1 MSIVDVVQFS
11 AVGEGFYT
19 GAITGYLLFVL
30 GTVGGAIL
38 LAWTAGQGSAYLT
51 QRVVGGEEGDW
62 WGNRLPAGDA
72 RYLRF
77 WISVVAWLALVA
89 GYFYFYDLRWVALMG
104 ICVSIVAGVALVSIP
119 RRRSTAMAPR
129 TVTVLEILRRNSIV
143 ATGLG
148 LYYFLVGMV
157 VWIQLQI
164 LVFTLPAG
172 IVESLFTQFAFV
184 ALLFHVPLVLSGVI
198 FFSPWLVPGWLWN
211 ATERGP
217 EWVADEVAM
226 IRNDAERRAIEE
238 LRTHA
243 SRVMDWIIDGI
254 AILAVI
260 ALIGIFLLIVLL
272 DRPVSVLVSPE
283 AVTFSIFLIVQL
295 SMIGVTLWGLVLIHR
310 ADFSDTT
317 VRKLLLRSGA
327 RTFAR
332 IPIVFAVAVG
342 MLLALEAVF
351 HVQIRLLEPNITA
364 LFTPQGWE
372 LLETSYP
379 QPEEFLETA
388 QMIDWGEVHARFWQE
403 DIQLL
408 FFVGL
413 PLFLL
418 FVFTPPIVSYLY
430 FSSTRD
436 LATVGVVIVAFAMLT
451 IVVQAVL
458 TGGVIRLRNVGLG
471 TVLPAIVAEALVG
484 VAKRYQT
491 VWQYIDCPSCDEQ
504 VDPDAS
510 VCPYCGTTVVEC
522 DYCGAM
528 MAGDDRMCE
537 RCGRMP

>member
-1 MSIVDVVQFS
+1 M
-11 AVGEGFYT
+11 AAGEELYP

-30 GTVGGAIL
+30 GTVGGAIV
-38 LAWTAGQGSAYLT
+38 LAWTAGQGSAYIT
-51 QRVVGGEEGDW
+51 KRVVGGEEGAW
-62 WGNRLPAGDA
+62 RGNRLPAGGA

-89 GYFYFYDLRWVALMG
+89 GYFNFYDLRWVALTG
-104 ICVSIVAGVALVSIP
+104 ICFSIVAGIALVSIP
-119 RRRSTAMAPR
+119 RRHSTAMLPR
-129 TVTVLEILRRNSIV
+129 PVTVLELLRRNSIV

-164 LVFTLPAG
+164 LVFTLPTG

-184 ALLFHVPLVLSGVI
+184 ALLFHLPLVLAGVI
-198 FFSPWLVPGWLWN
+198 FFSPWLVPGRLWN

-243 SRVMDWIIDGI
+243 RGVMNRVIDGF
-254 AILAVI
+254 AILAVF
-260 ALIGIFLLIVLL
+260 ALIGLFLLTVLL
-272 DRPVSVLVSPE
+272 DRQVSVLISPE
-283 AVTFSIFLIVQL
+283 GVTFSMFLIVQI
-295 SMIGVTLWGLVLIHR
+295 SMIGVTLWGLVRIDR

-332 IPIVFAVAVG
+332 MPIVFAVAVG

-351 HVQIRLLEPNITA
+351 HVQIRLVEPNITA
-364 LFTPQGWE
+364 VFPPQGWE
-372 LLETSYP
+372 LLETRYP
-379 QPEEFLETA
+379 RPEEFLETA
-388 QMIDWGEVHARFWQE
+388 QMFDWGEVHARFWQE
-403 DIQLL
+403 DIQVL

-418 FVFTPPIVSYLY
+418 FVFTPTIVSYLY

-436 LATVGVVIVAFAMLT
+436 LVTVGVVIVAFAMLT

-458 TGGVIRLRNVGLG
+458 TGGVFRLRNVGLG
-471 TVLPAIVAEALVG
+471 TALPAIVAEALVG

-491 VWQYIDCPSCDEQ
+491 VWQYLDCPSCDEQ

-522 DYCGAM
+522 DYCGEV
-528 MAGDDRMCE
+528 MADGDRMCA
-537 RCGRMP
+537 RCGRKP